1 MESGVVLYL
10 LYFVLDVSTPKSND
24 RPPSGPIK
32 IIAKLPKK
40 IFTEDA
46 RGYIRNR
53 KSQDRQRNGQREK
66 NNGPKNITQKLRVE
80 QQDPH

>member
-32 IIAKLPKK
+32 IITKVPKK
-40 IFTEDA
+40 
-46 RGYIRNR
+46 YSL
-53 KSQDRQRNGQREK
+53 KM
-66 NNGPKNITQKLRVE
+66 PKRLYQKPQIVG
-80 QQDPH
+80 

>member
-32 IIAKLPKK
+32 IITKLPKK

-46 RGYIRNR
+46 KEVISETANR
-53 KSQDRQRNGQREK
+53 RIDKGMDKEK
-66 NNGPKNITQKLRVE
+66 RTTVQKTLLKN
-80 QQDPH
+80 